1 VIVPNITGVD
11 FWGESLSSDDEF
23 ITVVPPP
30 TARFTVSSESLH
42 AQSETSPSWAG
53 SDEVGLR
60 VLAVGVLSD
69 LTALAPIVTS
79 VRLGDVDSGD
89 VRDITRTLF
98 QGEQPIAALAMSI
111 LGHEVDSEDA
121 YEQLITEWTD
131 IFVDL
136 VKDQLGELGAALTA
150 AGGLKAL
157 GKLAPWQWWVIAIA
171 IAVTLVIDLIVA
183 LWAPADLIIEDSLGL
198 TAVELAEL
206 TSPDFPSPG
215 EDQYTSSQDIEV
227 RRQALDK
234 LPTQYRE
241 QRRYHSPDE
250 ESTYLLTLR
259 LNRVA

>member
-1 VIVPNITGVD
+1 VARQDPDQVD
-11 FWGESLSSDDEF
+11 WPRFDARHHPAGCRTQQSEGGCHL
-23 ITVVPPP
+23 PP
-30 TARFTVSSESLH
+30 T
-42 AQSETSPSWAG
+42 PSRLAG
-53 SDEVGLR
+53 V
-60 VLAVGVLSD
+60 
-69 LTALAPIVTS
+69 
-79 VRLGDVDSGD
+79 
-89 VRDITRTLF
+89 
-98 QGEQPIAALAMSI
+98 
-111 LGHEVDSEDA
+111 
-121 YEQLITEWTD
+121 
-131 IFVDL
+131 VDL
-136 VKDQLGELGAALTA
+136 VKDQLEELGGALTA

-171 IAVTLVIDLIVA
+171 IAVTLVVDLIVA

-259 LNRVA
+259 FNRVA